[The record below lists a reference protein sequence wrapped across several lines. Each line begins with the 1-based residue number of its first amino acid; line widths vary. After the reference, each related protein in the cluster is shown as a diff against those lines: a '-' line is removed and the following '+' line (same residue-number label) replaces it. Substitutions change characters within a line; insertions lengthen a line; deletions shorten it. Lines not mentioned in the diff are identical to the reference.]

1 MEFPFDVETAYGTLS
16 PENLGELTEALFKV
30 GVTSAE
36 MSKALGELCVAFDDT
51 IQNFKQ
57 EMKNWDKR
65 KIRRYKRREHM
76 LKIKMKKEREYVG
89 KTL

>member
-1 MEFPFDVETAYGTLS
+1 MEFPFDVETSYGTLS
-16 PENLGELTEALFKV
+16 PESLGELTEALFKV

-36 MSKALGELCVAFDDT
+36 MSKALGELFVTFGDT

-65 KIRRYKRREHM
+65 KIRRYKRRERE
-76 LKIKMKKEREYVG
+76 LKIKLKIGRE
-89 KTL
+89 KNA